1 MPQLDDN
8 RKINE
13 KLFESVIIPQKNKII
28 LENNSYQIRILDIN
42 YLPQIMEL
50 HKLIIDRL
58 IRKDT
63 LQPFTADFMKE
74 HLGEKGV
81 IIGIIYED
89 KLIAFRNIYFPD
101 ADEKEWNLGM
111 DLGFAKNILH
121 KVANLQMVC
130 VHPFYRG
137 NSLAL
142 IMNRHAIKM
151 IKSSGKYDHICATVS
166 PYNYWNLKIL
176 FDSGF
181 VVKKLT
187 TKYGDKLRYIVHL
200 DLENP
205 LCCKPGCTEYVILTD
220 FTRQHK
226 LHSKGWCG
234 TGLRISK
241 DSGNTASYEKMI
253 LVYCKQK

>member
-1 MPQLDDN
+1 MPQLDSN
-8 RKINE
+8 RKITE
-13 KLFESVIIPQKNKII
+13 MLFESVIISQKNKKI
-28 LENNSYQIRILDIN
+28 LERNAYQIKILDIN

-50 HKLIIDRL
+50 HQLIIDRL

-63 LQPFTADFMKE
+63 LQPFTLDFMKE
-74 HLGEKGV
+74 HLGSKGV
-81 IIGIIYED
+81 IIGVIFEN

-101 ADEKEWNLGM
+101 ADEKEWNLGI

-137 NSLAL
+137 NSLAM

-151 IKSSGKYDHICATVS
+151 IKISGTYDHICATVS

-176 FDSGF
+176 LESGF
-181 VVKKLT
+181 VIKKLT

-200 DLENP
+200 DLKNP
-205 LCCKPGCTEYVILTD
+205 LCCEPGYTEYVSLTD

-226 LHSKGWCG
+226 LHSKGWYG
-234 TGLRISK
+234 TSLSISK
-241 DSGNTASYEKMI
+241 KSGNPSSYEKM
-253 LVYCKQK
+253 LLGYCK